1 MKYIT
6 KYKSPNYN
14 LRNNSK
20 IQLII
25 IHYTALKNTLDAI
38 SYLCDKD
45 KKVSSHY
52 LISQNGTVYS
62 LVNDKFRA
70 WHAGK
75 AFWQGI
81 IDINSVSI
89 GIELDYNPRG
99 KNNKYSLKM
108 IKSLKKLILKL
119 QKNYKINRNNI
130 LGHSDIAP
138 FRKKDP
144 GKHFPWQSLSSSN
157 LVMSLKNL
165 KKNEIKIMEK
175 WFNRNNLK
183 SKKQKTILALSL
195 IGYDTRKVYKND
207 KLYKKLVSAYRIRY
221 LKREIKIKNK
231 SIYNHLIK
239 HLFNYILTEN

>member
-38 SYLCDKD
+38 SYLCNKD

-108 IKSLKKLILKL
+108 INSLKKLILKL

-157 LVMSLKNL
+157 LVIRLKNL
-165 KKNEIKIMEK
+165 KNNEINIIEN
-175 WFNRNNLK
+175 WFNNYNLN
-183 SKKQKTILALSL
+183 SKKKKIILVLSL
-195 IGYDTRKVYKND
+195 IGYDTRGVYKND
-207 KLYKKLVSAYRIRY
+207 KLYNKLIRAYRTRY
-221 LKREIKIKNK
+221 LKREDIINKK
-231 SIYNHLIK
+231 SIYNTLIK
-239 HLFNYILTEN
+239 HLFNFLLTKN

>member
-1 MKYIT
+1 MKFIT

-14 LRNNSK
+14 SRNNSK

-25 IHYTALKNTLDAI
+25 IHYTALKNTLDAV
-38 SYLCDKD
+38 SYLCKKE

-52 LISQNGTVYS
+52 LISQNGTVYN
-62 LVNDKFRA
+62 LVEDKYRA

-75 AFWQGI
+75 AFWQEI
-81 IDINSVSI
+81 IDINSISI
-89 GIELDYNPRG
+89 GIELDYNPNG
-99 KNNKYSLKM
+99 KNNKFPIKM
-108 IKSLKKLILKL
+108 IYSLKKLIGKL
-119 QKNYKINRNNI
+119 QNNYKINKNGI

-157 LVMSLKNL
+157 LIMSLKNL
-165 KKNEIKIMEK
+165 KRNEIKIMEK

-195 IGYDTRKVYKND
+195 IGYDTREAYKND

-239 HLFNYILTEN
+239 HLFNYMLTEN

>member
-25 IHYTALKNTLDAI
+25 IHYTALKNTFDAI
-38 SYLCDKD
+38 SYLCNKE

-52 LISQNGTVYS
+52 LISQNGTVYN
-62 LVNDKFRA
+62 LVKDKFRA
-70 WHAGK
+70 WHAGQ
-75 AFWQGI
+75 AFWQEI

-108 IKSLKKLILKL
+108 IYSLKKLISKL
-119 QKNYKINRNNI
+119 QKNYKINKNNI
-130 LGHSDIAP
+130 LAHSDIAP
-138 FRKKDP
+138 FRKIDP
-144 GKHFPWQSLSSSN
+144 GKNFPWKSLSSSN
-157 LVMSLKNL
+157 LVMNL
-165 KKNEIKIMEK
+165 KKLKKKEIKIVEK
-175 WFNRNNLK
+175 WFNINNLK

-195 IGYDTRKVYKND
+195 IGYDTREVYKND
-207 KLYKKLVSAYRIRY
+207 KLYNKLITAYRIRY
-221 LKREIKIKNK
+221 LNSEEIIKNK
-231 SIYNHLIK
+231 SIYNDLIK
-239 HLFNYILTEN
+239 HLFNYMLTEN

>member
-1 MKYIT
+1 MKYII

-14 LRNNSK
+14 SRNNSRVE
-20 IQLII
+20 LII
-25 IHYTALKNTLDAI
+25 IHYTALKNTLEAI
-38 SYLCDKD
+38 SYLCK
-45 KKVSSHY
+45 KANKVSSHY
-52 LISQNGTVYS
+52 LISQNGNVYN
-62 LVNDKFRA
+62 VVEDKYRA
-70 WHAGK
+70 WHAGQS
-75 AFWQGI
+75 FWHEI
-81 IDINSVSI
+81 TDINSISI
-89 GIELDYNPRG
+89 GIELDYNPNG
-99 KNNKYSLKM
+99 KNNKFSFKM
-108 IKSLKKLILKL
+108 IYSLKKLIRKL
-119 QKNYKINRNNI
+119 LKNYKINKNGI
-130 LGHSDIAP
+130 LAHSDIAP

-195 IGYDTRKVYKND
+195 VGYDTREVYKND

-231 SIYNHLIK
+231 SIYNHIIK
-239 HLFNYILTEN
+239 HLFNYMLTEN

>member
-6 KYKSPNYN
+6 KYKSPNYD

-38 SYLCDKD
+38 SYLCNKE

-52 LISQNGTVYS
+52 LISQNGSIYN
-62 LVNDKFRA
+62 LVEDQYRA
-70 WHAGK
+70 WHAGQ
-75 AFWQGI
+75 AFWQEI

-108 IKSLKKLILKL
+108 IYSLKKLIFKL
-119 QKNYKINRNNI
+119 QKNYKINKNNI
-130 LGHSDIAP
+130 LAHSDIAP

-165 KKNEIKIMEK
+165 KKKEIKIIEK
-175 WFNRNNLK
+175 WFKKNNLK
-183 SKKQKTILALSL
+183 SKKQRIILSLSL
-195 IGYDTRKVYKND
+195 IGYDTRDVYKND
-207 KLYKKLVSAYRIRY
+207 KLYNKLIRAYRIRY
-221 LKREIKIKNK
+221 LNSEETIKNK
-231 SIYNHLIK
+231 SIYNTLIK
-239 HLFNYILTEN
+239 HLFNFLLTKN

>member
-38 SYLCDKD
+38 SYLCNKD

-62 LVNDKFRA
+62 LVKDKFRA
-70 WHAGK
+70 WHAGQ

-89 GIELDYNPRG
+89 GIELDYDPRG

-108 IKSLKKLILKL
+108 IRSLKKLILKL
-119 QKNYKINRNNI
+119 QKNYKINKNNI
-130 LGHSDIAP
+130 LAHSDISP

-157 LVMSLKNL
+157 LVINLKNL
-165 KKNEIKIMEK
+165 KKNEIKIIEQ
-175 WFNRNNLK
+175 WFDNYNLK
-183 SKKQKTILALSL
+183 SKKQKTIFALSL
-195 IGYDTRKVYKND
+195 IGYDTRQVHKND
-207 KLYKKLVSAYRIRY
+207 KLYNRLIRAYGIRY
-221 LKREIKIKNK
+221 LRGDDIIKTK
-231 SIYNHLIK
+231 SIYNTLIK
-239 HLFNYILTEN
+239 HLFNFLLTKN